1 MRNDKKNIVVEL
13 SIQFSL
19 GIISFSETLRNQRHF
34 DLASQVFRSGTSIG
48 ANIHEA
54 QNAESLADFIHKFK
68 IAAKEADEVNYWL
81 ELCERSK
88 HLPSSDL
95 KQELKNLIQL
105 ISKIISSSKKKLY
118 TLSPNSVNKVK
129 EEFSNYQIDTF
140 SN

>member
-19 GIISFSETLRNQRHF
+19 GIISFSEILRNQRHF
-34 DLASQVFRSGTSIG
+34 DLASQVFRIGTSIG

-54 QNAESLADFIHKFK
+54 QNAESLVNFTHKFK
-68 IAAKEADEVNYWL
+68 IAAKEANEVNYWL

-105 ISKIISSSKKKLY
+105 ISKIITTSKKKLFAIK
-118 TLSPNSVNKVK
+118 SGDNNSVK

>member
-19 GIISFSETLRNQRHF
+19 GIISFSEILRNQRHF
-34 DLASQVFRSGTSIG
+34 DLASQVFRIGTSIG

-54 QNAESLADFIHKFK
+54 QNAESLVNFTHKFK
-68 IAAKEADEVNYWL
+68 IAAKEANEVNYWL

-118 TLSPNSVNKVK
+118 TSSPNSVNKVK

>member
-34 DLASQVFRSGTSIG
+34 DLASQVFRIGTSIG

-54 QNAESLADFIHKFK
+54 QNAESLVNFTHKFK
-68 IAAKEADEVNYWL
+68 IAAKEANEVNYWL

-118 TLSPNSVNKVK
+118 TSSPNSVNKVK

>member
-34 DLASQVFRSGTSIG
+34 DLASQVFRGVTSIG

-54 QNAESLADFIHKFK
+54 QNAESLVDFTHKFK
-68 IAAKEADEVNYWL
+68 TAAKKAKEVNYWL
-81 ELCERSK
+81 ELCKRSK

-118 TLSPNSVNKVK
+118 SIKSDNNNIVK

>member
-19 GIISFSETLRNQRHF
+19 GIISFSEILRNQRHF
-34 DLASQVFRSGTSIG
+34 DLASQVFRIGTSIG

-54 QNAESLADFIHKFK
+54 QNAESLVNFTHKFK
-68 IAAKEADEVNYWL
+68 IAAKEANEVNYWL

-105 ISKIISSSKKKLY
+105 ISKIISTSKKKLFAIK
-118 TLSPNSVNKVK
+118 SGDNNSVK

>member
-19 GIISFSETLRNQRHF
+19 GIISFSEILRNQRHF
-34 DLASQVFRSGTSIG
+34 DLAYQVFRIGTSIG

-54 QNAESLADFIHKFK
+54 QNAESLVNFTHKFK
-68 IAAKEADEVNYWL
+68 IAAKEANEVNYWL

-105 ISKIISSSKKKLY
+105 ISKIISTSKKKLFAIK
-118 TLSPNSVNKVK
+118 SGDNNSVK

>member
-19 GIISFSETLRNQRHF
+19 GIISFSEILRNQRHF
-34 DLASQVFRSGTSIG
+34 DLASQVFRIGTSIG

-54 QNAESLADFIHKFK
+54 QNAESLVNFTHKFK
-68 IAAKEADEVNYWL
+68 IAAKEANEVNYWL

-105 ISKIISSSKKKLY
+105 ISKIISTSKKKLF
-118 TLSPNSVNKVK
+118 SIKSGDNNSVK

>member
-19 GIISFSETLRNQRHF
+19 GIISFSETLRNLRHF
-34 DLASQVFRSGTSIG
+34 DLASQIFRSGTSIG

-118 TLSPNSVNKVK
+118 TSSPNSVYKVK

>member
-1 MRNDKKNIVVEL
+1 MRNDKKNIVIEL
-13 SIQFSL
+13 SIEFSL
-19 GIISFSETLRNQRHF
+19 GIISFSEKLRNAKHF
-34 DLASQVFRSGTSIG
+34 DLASQIFKSGTSIG

-81 ELCERSK
+81 ELCERSN

-95 KQELKNLIQL
+95 KNELNNLIFL

-129 EEFSNYQIDTF
+129 EEFSNYRIDTF

>member
-19 GIISFSETLRNQRHF
+19 GIISFSEILRNAKHF
-34 DLASQVFRSGTSIG
+34 DLASQIFRSGTSIG

-81 ELCERSK
+81 ELCERSN

-95 KQELKNLIQL
+95 KEELKNLIFL

-118 TLSPNSVNKVK
+118 TSTPNPVNKVK
-129 EEFSNYQIDTF
+129 EEFSNYRIDTF